1 VIVRGDLLAKVQA
14 LHQGGT
20 TPAQA
25 VRCLVVLDSFST
37 TCGWWCSF
45 CVQRFR
51 GRPVRT
57 DKTTWRMAA
66 LLTAASR
73 SLNTSDAWLAP
84 SAIR

>member
-1 VIVRGDLLAKVQA
+1 VIARGDLLATPQA
-14 LHQGGT
+14 LHHGRT
-20 TPAQA
+20 TPDQA
-25 VRCLVVLDSFST
+25 ARCLVVLDSFLNYM
-37 TCGWWCSF
+37 WMMVLV